1 MLSIPARS
9 TYSSWSTAEAIYSNP
24 RPEKEPNTDDLD
36 SLKLAPDLDQALR
49 AATEKKEKAYGL
61 VYNDFLDYPVSS
73 DTLEEERRRLRRP
86 RLIVEV
92 EQEIEEEMEND
103 WQSEI
108 EGEEL
113 LSDVEESDV
122 EESDVE
128 SDKGYDLLAGQLDFV
143 QFP

>member
-1 MLSIPARS
+1 
-9 TYSSWSTAEAIYSNP
+9 
-24 RPEKEPNTDDLD
+24 LD

-49 AATEKKEKAYGL
+49 VATEKKEKAYGL
-61 VYNDFLDYPVSS
+61 VYNDFLDCPVSS
-73 DTLEEERRRLRRP
+73 DTFKKERRRLCRP
-86 RLIVEV
+86 RLIVKV
-92 EQEIEEEMEND
+92 EQEIKKEMEND

-128 SDKGYDLLAGQLDFV
+128 SDKGYDSLARQLDFV